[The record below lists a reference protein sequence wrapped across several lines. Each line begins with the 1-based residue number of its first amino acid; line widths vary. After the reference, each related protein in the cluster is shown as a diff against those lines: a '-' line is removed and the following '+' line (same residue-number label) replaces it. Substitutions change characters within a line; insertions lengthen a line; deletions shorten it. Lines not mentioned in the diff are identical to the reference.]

1 MRLVLACCIVKKM
14 ENIHLPVVIMKK
26 KNEKLLFIYTII
38 DYLSFLPG
46 YDSASHSPPSSSN
59 TPPHILEDNDM
70 SVSSVRETTPPVI
83 QVTAIEP
90 SSSEL
95 PKGIV
100 TW

>member
-1 MRLVLACCIVKKM
+1 M
-14 ENIHLPVVIMKK
+14 ENIHVPVVIMKK
-26 KNEKLLFIYTII
+26 KKWKSVGYYYTII
-38 DYLSFLPG
+38 YYLSSLPG

-83 QVTAIEP
+83 QVKAIEP
-90 SSSEL
+90 QSSEL

>member
-14 ENIHLPVVIMKK
+14 ENIHVPVVIMKK
-26 KNEKLLFIYTII
+26 KMKNEKLLVIYTII
-38 DYLSFLPG
+38 YYLSFLPG

-83 QVTAIEP
+83 QVKAVEP
-90 SSSEL
+90 
-95 PKGIV
+95 
-100 TW
+100 